1 MAKEYGLIFLV
12 MNGLHMKQILVIK
25 NGLKK
30 QTYKPI
36 YLKIMIENK
45 WAYAAVISMV
55 LAKTA
60 PSKEKQEA
68 CLDEIEDSFKQLIYE
83 IEKEMIKEADRV
95 SELEKE
101 EFDAYFKKHI
111 VGAKK
116 S

>member
-1 MAKEYGLIFLV
+1 MAKEHGLIFLV
-12 MNGLHMKQILVIK
+12 MNGLLLKQILVIK

-68 CLDEIEDSFKQLIYE
+68 CLEEVEDSRKNLIYE
-83 IEKEMIKEADRV
+83 IEKEIIKEAERV
-95 SELEKE
+95 SELKIE